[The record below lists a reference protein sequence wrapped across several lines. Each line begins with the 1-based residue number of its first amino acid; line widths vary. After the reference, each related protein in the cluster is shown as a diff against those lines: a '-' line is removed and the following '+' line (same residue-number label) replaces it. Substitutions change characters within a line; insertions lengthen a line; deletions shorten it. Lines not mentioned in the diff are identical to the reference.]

1 MKKSIK
7 DSFSGF
13 GIEVIEGIRERNHEM
28 IDEYIFEER
37 MLGIEKAILA
47 FNESGI
53 EEEEVINL
61 LQKYWDLRRSEAKE
75 LIRTIIDGGNK

>member
-7 DSFSGF
+7 DSLSDF
-13 GIEVIEGIRERNHEM
+13 GIEVIEGIRERNYEK

-37 MLGIEKAILA
+37 MLSIEKAILA

-53 EEEEVINL
+53 EEEEIIAL

-75 LIRTIIDGGNK
+75 LIRQIL